1 MGVLPAFFFS
11 IENQEI
17 KTIVLIE
24 RLTSLLGPLVAE
36 MGLELVEIQYRREG
50 AGWVLRLII
59 DKEAGV
65 GIDDCAEVSR
75 EAGRLLEVEDL
86 IDHAYNLE
94 VSSPGLD
101 RPLKKEND
109 FIRFKGRRV
118 KIKTREPVDNQKV
131 FVGAIERMHNGLV
144 TLSTEKGLVSLPF
157 DEIVKA
163 RLVIDF

>member
-1 MGVLPAFFFS
+1 MLV
-11 IENQEI
+11 E
-17 KTIVLIE
+17 K
-24 RLTSLLGPLVAE
+24 LTSLLGPLVAE

-50 AGWVLRLII
+50 TGWVLRLII

-86 IDHAYNLE
+86 IDHPYNLE

-109 FIRFKGRRV
+109 FIRYRGRRV
-118 KIKTREPVDNQKV
+118 KVKTKEPIGNQKV
-131 FVGAIERMHNGLV
+131 FVGAIERMYNGLV
-144 TLSTEKGLVSLPF
+144 TLRTEKGLVSLPF

-163 RLVIDF
+163 KLVIDF

>member
-1 MGVLPAFFFS
+1 VLVD
-11 IENQEI
+11 
-17 KTIVLIE
+17 K
-24 RLTSLLGPLVAE
+24 LTSLLGPLVAE
-36 MGLELVEIQYRREG
+36 KGLELVEIQYRREG
-50 AGWVLRLII
+50 TGWVLRVII

-86 IDHAYNLE
+86 IDHPYNLE

-109 FIRFKGRRV
+109 FIRYRGRRV
-118 KIKTREPVDNQKV
+118 KVKTKEPIGNQKI
-131 FVGAIERMHNGLV
+131 FVGAIERMYNGLV
-144 TLSTEKGLVSLPF
+144 TLRTEKGLVSLPF

-163 RLVIDF
+163 KLVIDF